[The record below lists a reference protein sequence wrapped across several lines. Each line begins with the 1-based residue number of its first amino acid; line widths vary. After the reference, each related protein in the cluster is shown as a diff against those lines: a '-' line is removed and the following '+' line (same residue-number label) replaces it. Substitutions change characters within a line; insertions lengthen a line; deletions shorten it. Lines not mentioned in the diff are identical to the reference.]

1 MANQPAGVPI
11 VPVVFALSPALAN
24 RDVLDY
30 SSAAGAKVYR
40 GAIAPI
46 AIEFD
51 CKSEN
56 LQLFLDQVRDR
67 VTTHDWNDIL
77 LIPKDGNLANPKDLI
92 ESYGEVSYEDVKA
105 SAMQY
110 VNTETREAQ
119 DSVMLYQCIMASLTK
134 EAQRQVRIRGKG
146 HPFQIAGHGVG
157 ALLLKVVIM
166 VSHVDTRATI
176 SSVRTKL
183 SSLDKSMRE
192 FDSDIEKFND
202 YVVELENKLQA
213 RGQVTQDLLVNLFK
227 GYKVCKDLEF
237 VEYIKKKEDY
247 YEEGGDVTSDQ
258 LMEWALNKFKSRKES
273 NTWCQKT
280 NEEETIIALQ
290 AQVQSLIKGAGA
302 KATGNHGTKDQKGKT
317 KKTKKDNKPAWMLVA
332 PAEGEPQTKT
342 VDGKTWNWCP
352 THKAWV
358 RHTAA
363 TCKGIGFR
371 ASGGGKEQ
379 KQTSKEGPKMKIS
392 KALEAVDS
400 NLEDDE
406 DEDSNDDED

>member
-1 MANQPAGVPI
+1 MADMEPAGPGVP
-11 VPVVFALSPALAN
+11 PSFALSPALAN
-24 RDVLDY
+24 RDILDY
-30 SSAAGAKVYR
+30 NSAAGSKVYR

-67 VTTHDWNDIL
+67 STTHDWNNIL
-77 LIPKDGNLANPKDLI
+77 LVLKNGDLENPKDLI
-92 ESYGEVSYEDVKA
+92 ESYYGEVSYEDVKA
-105 SAMQY
+105 SVMQY

-134 EAQRQVRIRGKG
+134 KAQRQVRIRGKG
-146 HPFQIAGHGVG
+146 HSFQIAGHGAG

-183 SSLDKSMRE
+183 SSLDKSMRD
-192 FDSDIEKFND
+192 FDSDIEKFNE
-202 YVVELENKLQA
+202 YVIELENKLQA

-227 GYKVCKDLEF
+227 GYKICRDLEF
-237 VEYIKKKEDY
+237 VKYIKKKEDF
-247 YEEGGDVTSDQ
+247 YEEGGDVTADQ

-273 NTWCQKT
+273 NVWCQKT

-290 AQVQSLIKGAGA
+290 AQVQSLLKGSGTKPTGGA
-302 KATGNHGTKDQKGKT
+302 STKDQKKT
-317 KKTKKDNKPAWMLVA
+317 KKAKNDGKPAWMKVE
-332 PAEGEPQTKT
+332 PAEGQPETKT
-342 VDGKTWNWCP
+342 VEGKEWNWCP
-352 THKAWV
+352 THDSWV

-363 TCKGIGFR
+363 SCKGIGFR
-371 ASGGGKEQ
+371 GGGN
-379 KQTSKEGPKMKIS
+379 SKNEGSNNKDPKLKIS
-392 KALEAVDS
+392 KALSAIQGSDDEEAS
-400 NLEDDE
+400 E
-406 DEDSNDDED
+406 DEDD